1 MKKYKKKAVALKA
14 IWSRKQKTPQLQG
27 ISPADDAAC
36 LKPNG
41 GHVAERRREKYATHV
56 NICSYNVRTLSTDE
70 ELEHLLDE
78 IEKIEWDVIGLCETY
93 RKGEGLSTIEKGHYL
108 YEVGKTEEYPH
119 AKGVA
124 LLVNAKIKDCISN
137 TKIYSDRVIKMDLN
151 LQGQDTV
158 TIIMTYAPTSSSS
171 EEEIETHYEAI
182 EKAYTDSKSKY
193 KILIGDFNAKI
204 GIKEKEETYQ
214 SIGPYGI
221 GVRNDRG
228 ERLIEFAE
236 EHKLVIAN
244 TLFKKAPNR
253 YWTWESPGAT
263 AKNMIDLAL
272 SNKRE
277 IVTDCGVI
285 TKADKGSDHR
295 MIRIKIKINK
305 KLARVKSMKRPKPIY
320 IDNQKLLASKMKF
333 QINLKN
339 RFEALKE
346 IDAGTFCEVMI
357 KEANKLA
364 GEKDTPTKIETEED
378 IEIRELDDCRKK
390 LRNKECKSNTEN
402 IEYAELKKT
411 VKKKRRTRARRK
423 RKEHIEK
430 ILENG
435 RGPKEVFKT
444 SKKKVINEMKNE
456 KGEVVTSREEVL
468 KVCAQFYQELYSSQI
483 NNSVNTNNVSPDNSE
498 PPPFIE
504 SEVEKTLK
512 EMKQN
517 KAPGNDQ
524 LTCDIIKLG
533 GNEALTQITKIFNTI
548 LKNRKIPPE
557 WKEAKVIILHKK
569 GDRRDIKNYRPISL
583 LPHMYKLFTR
593 VLQKRME
600 KILDAN
606 QPREQAGFRK
616 GFATTDHLHSI
627 NQVIEKSNEFNLPLC
642 IAYIDYEKAFDSVEH
657 EVIFQALR
665 NIGIN
670 ESYINIIEDIYTEA
684 KARVH
689 IEKQESEEINI
700 LRGVRQGDPIS
711 PKLFTAA
718 IQEVFKNSEL
728 ESRGIDIDGEK
739 LTDLRFADDVA
750 LVTSTV
756 EDMEVQLNI
765 LNEESKKVGLRI
777 HRGKTKFMTNSV
789 TTQNIEIEGIE
800 IEKVE
805 QYKYL
810 GQTIALEDR
819 TVNEVQL
826 RIKAGWA
833 VFGKY
838 KEIFQNKE
846 IPICLKRKV
855 FNQCIIPTMTYGC
868 QTWSLTKDIANKM
881 EVCQRKMER
890 KMLGLKQI
898 DRIPNSTIRERSKV
912 DDILKVITKT
922 KWKWAGHVARMND
935 NRWTVRCTEWQV
947 RHGKRS
953 RGRPK
958 RRWHDDIHQWQGAT
972 WHRKA
977 RDRQQW
983 KDLAEGYFQQWRDTA

>member
-14 IWSRKQKTPQLQG
+14 IWSRKQKTSQLQG

-36 LKPNG
+36 LKPKG
-41 GHVAERRREKYATHV
+41 RHVAERRREKYATHV
-56 NICSYNVRTLSTDE
+56 NIFSYNVRTLSTDE
-70 ELEHLLDE
+70 ELDHLLEE
-78 IEKIEWDVIGLCETY
+78 IEKIEWDIIGLCETY

-108 YEVGKTEEYPH
+108 YEVGKTEDYPN

-137 TKIYSDRVIKMDLN
+137 TKIYSDRVIKLDLN
-151 LQGQDTV
+151 FQGQDTV
-158 TIIMTYAPTSSSS
+158 TIIMAYAPTASSS
-171 EEEIETHYEAI
+171 EEEIETHYEVI

-244 TLFKKAPNR
+244 TLFKKASNR
-253 YWTWESPGAT
+253 YWTWESPGAI

-295 MIRIKIKINK
+295 MIRIKIKMNK
-305 KLARVKSMKRPKPIY
+305 KLERTKSMKRPKPIN
-320 IDNQKLLASKMKF
+320 IDAQKLLASTMTF

-346 IDAGTFCEVMI
+346 IDAGTFCEVMT
-357 KEANKLA
+357 KEANELA
-364 GEKDTPTKIETEED
+364 GGKETPTKIETEED
-378 IEIRELDDCRKK
+378 MEIRELDDSRKK
-390 LRNKECKSNTEN
+390 LRNKEHKSTIEN

-430 ILENG
+430 ILANG

-468 KVCAQFYQELYSSQI
+468 KVCAQFYQELYSSQT
-483 NNSVNTNNVSPDNSE
+483 NNSNNTNDVSPDNSE
-498 PPPFIE
+498 APPFIE
-504 SEVEKTLK
+504 REVEETLK
-512 EMKQN
+512 KMKQN

-533 GNEALTQITKIFNTI
+533 GNETLTQITKIFNTI
-548 LKNRKIPPE
+548 LKNKKIPPE

-583 LPHMYKLFTR
+583 LSHMYKLFTR

-627 NQVIEKSNEFNLPLC
+627 NQVIEKSNEFSLPLC

-750 LVTSTV
+750 LTTGTV

-765 LNEESKKVGLRI
+765 LNEESKKVGLKI
-777 HRGKTKFMTNSV
+777 HRGKTKFMTNFA
-789 TTQNIEIEGIE
+789 TTQKIEIEGIE

-819 TVNEVQL
+819 TANEVQL

-868 QTWSLTKDIANKM
+868 QTWSLTKDIVNKM

-898 DRIPNSTIRERSKV
+898 NRIPNSTIREITKV
-912 DDILKVITKT
+912 DDILKVITKA

-953 RGRPK
+953 RGRPR
-958 RRWHDDIHQWQGAT
+958 RRWHDDIQQWQGAT
-972 WHRKA
+972 WPRKA

-983 KDLAEGYFQQWRDTA
+983 RDLAEGYFQQWRDVA